1 MRLIS
6 CKIENFGMLS
16 NVEYTFDAPI
26 HIISAENGAG
36 KSTLAAFLKAMLYG
50 LEGKGRSIEDN
61 ERKRYVPWQGGRF
74 GGSLIFAAGGHTYRV
89 ERFFGKTPK
98 SDTFALYDAKTNLV
112 SNAFSSA
119 LGEELFGIDGE
130 AFARTTFFTW
140 QPVEKGE
147 YNNSIHAKLNGLLD
161 ATDDIGDFDA
171 AIDRLDAERKVYE
184 KRGNT
189 GRLSELEDAL
199 HDLSLALQK
208 TVEAKALLS
217 EKTAEYEACAKEK
230 EEKEAALEA
239 LRRELK
245 EQQRKEVQRGVAMQ
259 LLRYEKELASCDATM
274 SAAKQTLGEVD
285 ASAEIFASA
294 LAEAKAS
301 HQTYT
306 LALAKAEDHEKEI
319 TAAKA
324 SFDQTASLPDDTA
337 FAKIAE
343 AVTEYTAL
351 SAKEGVTA
359 DVTKAELQEAK
370 QLLLEAETAHQAM
383 RSAEDALHRAERSL
397 PTKQIE
403 KNSKTKAMALTIIG
417 ACLLLASVLGIVFLR
432 TAPFPVIFLCTAI
445 AAIVLLAFSIYSF
458 IKVGRDAALAEAA
471 YREYETARAEAEE
484 KHRVC
489 EAYAVRLRAAVVD
502 LTSEETFQAVHSIEV
517 LLTWARAEIAKA
529 EVASMQAESKKKR
542 LAVAKEAAET
552 ALNVY
557 SQAKGDT
564 PMARLSALRE
574 AIAQYKE
581 DRKHLEELLQRARV
595 NTAQAEAARAQVESF
610 LTQFGYNTETETLSA
625 SLQAVESA
633 RRDYDAACARKSATL
648 LERIQYLADEGI
660 TEKDVPRLLT
670 EAISKPSEETAFD
683 DMEAGLRKEIDACK
697 TRLYQIGTE
706 IEALDQVVGE
716 ASYLEAQEA
725 SLQKELAEAEH
736 TRDLITLTKG
746 FLENAKIELS
756 TRYLRTMEA
765 HFLRYFRLV
774 APMREEKIAIDANL
788 SPKIEIGGTR
798 QPVEAFSHGL
808 RDLLHFCMRLAL
820 TESMYEE
827 STEYPPLILDDPFV
841 NLDEAKLEKAKLLLD
856 TLAKRYQ
863 ILYFTCHESR
873 ELK

>member
-16 NVEYTFDAPI
+16 NAEYTFDAPI
-26 HIISAENGAG
+26 HILLAENGAG

-61 ERKRYVPWQGGRF
+61 ERKRYLPWQGGRF

-89 ERFFGKTPK
+89 ERFFGQTPK
-98 SDTFALYDAKTNLV
+98 GDAFALYDAETNLV
-112 SNAFSSA
+112 SNAFSAA

-140 QPVEKGE
+140 HPTDKSDA
-147 YNNSIHAKLNGLLD
+147 NNSIHAKLNGLLD

-171 AIDRLDAERKVYE
+171 AIERLDAERKVYE
-184 KRGNT
+184 KRGKA
-189 GRLSELEDAL
+189 GRLAELEEAL

-208 TVEAKALLS
+208 TVEAKVRLS
-217 EKTAEYEACAKEK
+217 EKAAEYEACAKEK
-230 EEKEAALEA
+230 EAKEAALEE
-239 LRRELK
+239 LRKELK
-245 EQQRKEVQRGVAMQ
+245 EQQRKEAQRGAAMQ
-259 LLRYEKELASCDATM
+259 LLRYEKELAGCDAAIST
-274 SAAKQTLGEVD
+274 AKQVLGGVD
-285 ASAEIFASA
+285 APADTFASA

-301 HQTYT
+301 YQAYT

-324 SFDQTASLPDDTA
+324 SFAQTASLPDDTA

-351 SAKEGVTA
+351 SAKEDVTA
-359 DVTKAELQEAK
+359 DATKAELHEAK
-370 QLLLEAETAHQAM
+370 QLLIEAEAAYQAM
-383 RSAEDALHRAERSL
+383 RSAEETLRREERSL
-397 PTKQIE
+397 HKKQSE
-403 KNSKTKAMALTIIG
+403 KNSKAKAIALTVIG
-417 ACLLLASVLGIVFLR
+417 ACLLLASALGIVLLQ
-432 TAPFPVIFLCTAI
+432 TAPFSVIFLCLAI
-445 AAIVLLAFSIYSF
+445 ASIVLLAFGIYGF
-458 IKVGRDAALAEAA
+458 AKVGRDVALAEAVH
-471 YREYETARAEAEE
+471 RDYEIARTEAEE
-484 KHRVC
+484 KHCVC
-489 EAYAVRLRAAVVD
+489 EAYAVRLHAAVVK
-502 LTSEETFQAVHSIEV
+502 LTGEETFQKAPSVEV
-517 LLTWARAEIAKA
+517 LFTWARTELARA
-529 EVASMQAESKKKR
+529 EVASMQAESKGKR
-542 LAVAKEAAET
+542 LAAAKEAAEA
-552 ALNVY
+552 ALDVY
-557 SQAKGDT
+557 AQAKGDT

-581 DRKHLEELLQRARV
+581 GKNRIVELVQRARV
-595 NTAQAEAARAQVESF
+595 NAAQAEAAKTKIAAF
-610 LTQFGYNTETETLSA
+610 LTQFGYTGAQALSEA
-625 SLQAVESA
+625 LQTVENA
-633 RRDYDAACARKSATL
+633 RRDYDAACARRDAIL
-648 LERIQYLADEGI
+648 AERAQYLCDEGI
-660 TEKDVPRLLT
+660 SEKDVPRLLA
-670 EAISKPSEETAFD
+670 EAAVKPSEGSALD
-683 DMEAGLRKEIDACK
+683 DKEAHLRKEIDEYK

-706 IEALDQVVGE
+706 IEALDQVVSE
-716 ASYLEAQEA
+716 APYFEAQQDAMER
-725 SLQKELAEAEH
+725 ELAEAEH
-736 TRDLITLTKG
+736 TRDLIALTKG
-746 FLENAKIELS
+746 FLEKAKIELS

-774 APMREEKIAIDANL
+774 APTREEEIAIDANL
-788 SPKIEIGGTR
+788 SPMVEIGGTR

-808 RDLLHFCMRLAL
+808 RDLLNLCMRLAL

-841 NLDEAKLEKAKLLLD
+841 NLDEAKLEKAKLLLN